1 MSFPSLLDSTA
12 DIFAEALSSD
22 SQGGY
27 SGSGTY
33 TTVVYRRVP
42 CRFENIAAKLLEKSL
57 LYAKQAIYP
66 DYFVYMEYRSG
77 IKEGHAIKKDGRTWL
92 IKLIHNWSEQNK
104 IITCEVV
111 EKGRTEL

>member
-1 MSFPSLLDSTA
+1 MSFPALLDTAADILAETLTA
-12 DIFAEALSSD
+12 DG
-22 SQGGY
+22 QGGF

-42 CRFENIAAKLLEKSL
+42 CRFENVSAKLLEKSL

-92 IKLIHNWSEQNK
+92 VKLIHDWSEQNK
-104 IITCEVV
+104 IIWCEVV
-111 EKGRTEL
+111 EKGRSEL